1 MDKELSDI
9 ITRIILD
16 YFVNKDKKRLHEAL
30 VMLRDYYA
38 TDKQH
43 SAVNKKGV
51 QNEISNFGY

>member
-38 TDKQH
+38 TDK
-43 SAVNKKGV
+43 
-51 QNEISNFGY
+51 